1 MVTFM
6 PSFRLELEVLGLRPG
21 FAPPVVLRTL
31 LDHLAETGHHID
43 GHDLDVV
50 AGTPRLYVRFV
61 VPASNDADE
70 DAAAFTAAD
79 TARKAVDR
87 VATPGRLWVL
97 RRQRGA
103 WVPARWSRPSPIDP
117 DLRDEW

>member
-70 DAAAFTAAD
+70 DAARLSRMNQTMRQV
-79 TARKAVDR
+79 ARQASLD
-87 VATPGRLWVL
+87 PGD
-97 RRQRGA
+97 G
-103 WVPARWSRPSPIDP
+103 ID
-117 DLRDEW
+117 L